1 MTKISA
7 RIIEL
12 RKEKDLTKTALGE
25 AIGVSDVS
33 IGYWE
38 SGRSEP
44 NASNI
49 VALADFFDV
58 SADYLLGR
66 TDDY

>member
-1 MTKISA
+1 MTKIA
-7 RIIEL
+7 ERIKEL
-12 RKEKDLTKTALGE
+12 REDKKLTKTELGLK
-25 AIGVSDVS
+25 IGVSDVA

-38 SGRSEP
+38 HGRSEP

-49 VALADFFDV
+49 VALADFFEV

-66 TDDY
+66 IEF

>member
-1 MTKISA
+1 MTISK
-7 RIIEL
+7 RLFEL
-12 RKEKDLTKTALGE
+12 RTERNITKKSLGK
-25 AIGVSDVS
+25 AIGVSDVA

-49 VALADFFDV
+49 VALADYFDV
-58 SADYLLGR
+58 TTDYLLGR
-66 TDDY
+66 TDIY

>member
-1 MTKISA
+1 MTKISS
-7 RIIEL
+7 RITEL
-12 RKEKDLTKTALGE
+12 RKEQKLTKTELGLK
-25 AIGVSDVS
+25 IGVSDVA

-49 VALADFFDV
+49 VALADYFEV

-66 TDDY
+66 TDIY